1 MLLLCMGLVFPRVR
15 RGVRK
20 ERFNG
25 GTLRGRHRE
34 SGSVR
39 RGIGTQHA
47 SIHIFIATDPN
58 GLLKGEGVLGG
69 ELATEDL

>member
-1 MLLLCMGLVFPRVR
+1 MYGPGVTQSAAGCAEGRVYWWYA
-15 RGVRK
+15 
-20 ERFNG
+20 
-25 GTLRGRHRE
+25 TRGRCRE
-34 SGSVR
+34 CGSVR

-47 SIHIFIATDPN
+47 SIHILIATDPN